1 VPSGISGTVID
12 VAGVTREGIDARQAR
27 PRRSSTR
34 SWKRY
39 KKDLADQMPSSRATP
54 SNGWSGCSIGKTAN
68 KGPKKLVRGTK
79 ITKSY
84 LEGVE
89 RHDWF
94 EISLGERGRRSAIG
108 EFEGQSRPDPGEFD
122 AAFEAKRKKLTQG
135 DELPPG
141 VQKMVEG
148 LRRG

>member
-1 VPSGISGTVID
+1 MRIV
-12 VAGVTREGIDARQAR
+12 EGDAFERMER
-27 PRRSSTR
+27 
-34 SWKRY
+34 
-39 KKDLADQMPSSRATP
+39 LL
-54 SNGWSGCSIGKTAN
+54 IGKTAN

-94 EISLGERGRRSAIG
+94 EISLANEDAAQQLESLKESLAQTRVR
-108 EFEGQSRPDPGEFD
+108 FD
-122 AAFEAKRKKLTQG
+122 AAFEAKKKLTQG

-141 VQKMVEG
+141 VQKMVKVYVAVK
-148 LRRG
+148 RRLH

>member
-1 VPSGISGTVID
+1 MRIV
-12 VAGVTREGIDARQAR
+12 EGDAFERMER
-27 PRRSSTR
+27 
-34 SWKRY
+34 
-39 KKDLADQMPSSRATP
+39 LL
-54 SNGWSGCSIGKTAN
+54 IGKTAN

-94 EISLGERGRRSAIG
+94 EISLANEDAAQQAESLKDSLAQTRVR
-108 EFEGQSRPDPGEFD
+108 FD
-122 AAFEAKRKKLTQG
+122 AAFEAKKKKLTQG

-141 VQKMVEG
+141 VQKMVKDYVAVK
-148 LRRG
+148 RRVHPGDKMGVRHGQMSVIAKIVQAEAMPC